1 MRVITESDKDNAA
14 AYSMKGFYRGMAQ
27 WGAVG
32 LAVSGILYSFSPWY
46 RKTQTVN
53 KFYIVMC
60 FAMGGAA
67 HKSDRYMVQFE
78 RRGRAELLTEAVR
91 KREEILYG
99 DYTEE
104 PKKVLL
110 NEA

>member
-1 MRVITESDKDNAA
+1 
-14 AYSMKGFYRGMAQ
+14 
-27 WGAVG
+27 
-32 LAVSGILYSFSPWY
+32 
-46 RKTQTVN
+46 
-53 KFYIVMC
+53 MC

-78 RRGRAELLTEAVR
+78 RRGRAELLNEAVR

-99 DYTEE
+99 DVTEE
-104 PKKVLL
+104 TKKVLL